1 MHPFPDTKWW
11 HTPLEQTSFFFKEI
25 NSFRGLHYETKI
37 HYHSGIIS
45 LPRCHLLQQDW
56 IRQNPCGNQL
66 FWEEIWH
73 VWCLT
78 RGPPFWWT
86 TLPSKSSG
94 PKATFCGSK
103 KKAHCN
109 TKTHFHRNQSCWP
122 ILHQEIRLKHEDVLL
137 SPMSYVQ
144 TLRLGVL
151 VLSWTH
157 PTCQLS
163 IHDSP
168 ARTPRGNTHLFKHIY
183 LNIFHFLASH

>member
-1 MHPFPDTKWW
+1 MLWLSNYKYVKIRMHPFPDTKWW

-45 LPRCHLLQQDW
+45 LPRCHSLQQDW

-109 TKTHFHRNQSCWP
+109 VRWKGLVIAFVVKRNKKKMSLLIKKKRCAHFMD
-122 ILHQEIRLKHEDVLL
+122 EKK
-137 SPMSYVQ
+137 SPRKEHCSE
-144 TLRLGVL
+144 
-151 VLSWTH
+151 
-157 PTCQLS
+157 
-163 IHDSP
+163 
-168 ARTPRGNTHLFKHIY
+168 
-183 LNIFHFLASH
+183 